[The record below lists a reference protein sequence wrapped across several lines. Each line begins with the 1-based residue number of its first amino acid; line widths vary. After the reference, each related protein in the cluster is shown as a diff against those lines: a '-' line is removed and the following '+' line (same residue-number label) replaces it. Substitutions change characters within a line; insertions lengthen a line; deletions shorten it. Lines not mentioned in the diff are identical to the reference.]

1 MPSQRLIGQNVSIII
16 IQDSAP
22 IEEISCIK
30 SFSFTYE
37 LELKS
42 EGYLGETS
50 ERKDSVFKGV
60 KMDMELHTNNHR
72 ILGLVKTAVD
82 KAKRRTPGI
91 RINMKCSMTWPN
103 GDVARVT
110 FPDVEFGP
118 FPFSVGSRADYVN
131 VKVEGACSD
140 ALAVLT

>member
-1 MPSQRLIGQNVSIII
+1 MPSQRLIGQNTSIII

-22 IEEISCIK
+22 IQEISCIK

-72 ILGLVKTAVD
+72 ILSLVKTAVD

-118 FPFSVGSRADYVN
+118 FPFSIGGRAEYVS

>member
-1 MPSQRLIGQNVSIII
+1 MPSQRIIGQNVSIII
-16 IQDSAP
+16 IQDSSP

-30 SFSFTYE
+30 SFNFTYE

-60 KMDMELHTNNHR
+60 KMDMDLHTNNHR
-72 ILGLVKTAVD
+72 IFGLIKSAVD
-82 KAKRRTPGI
+82 KAKRRTPGV
-91 RINMKCSMTWPN
+91 RINMKASMTWPN

-110 FPDVEFGP
+110 FPDVEFGAVP
-118 FPFSVGSRADYVN
+118 VSTGSRADYVS
-131 VKVEGACSD
+131 VKLEAACSD
-140 ALAVLT
+140 ALVVLT

>member
-1 MPSQRLIGQNVSIII
+1 MPSQRLLGQNVSIII

-22 IEEISCIK
+22 IEEINCIK

-37 LELKS
+37 LEIKS
-42 EGYLGETS
+42 EGYLGEFS
-50 ERKDSVFKGV
+50 ERKDSIYKGV
-60 KMDMELHTNNHR
+60 KMDMEIHTNNHR
-72 ILGLVKTAVD
+72 ILGLVKSAVD

-91 RINMKCSMTWPN
+91 RINMKCTMTWPN

-110 FPDVEFGP
+110 FPEVEFGA
-118 FPFSVGSRADYVN
+118 FPFQVGGRGDYVS

>member
-1 MPSQRLIGQNVSIII
+1 MPAQRLIGQNVSIII

-22 IEEISCIK
+22 IEEVTCVK
-30 SFSFTYE
+30 SFNFTYE

-42 EGYLGETS
+42 EGYLGEYT

-72 ILGLVKTAVD
+72 ILGVVKTAVD
-82 KAKRRTPGI
+82 KAKRRTPGV
-91 RINMKCSMTWPN
+91 RINIKASMTWPN
-103 GDVARVT
+103 GDVARIT
-110 FPDVEFGP
+110 FPDVEFGA
-118 FPFSVGSRADYVN
+118 FPFSVGSRTDYVS
-131 VKVEGACSD
+131 VKVEAACSD